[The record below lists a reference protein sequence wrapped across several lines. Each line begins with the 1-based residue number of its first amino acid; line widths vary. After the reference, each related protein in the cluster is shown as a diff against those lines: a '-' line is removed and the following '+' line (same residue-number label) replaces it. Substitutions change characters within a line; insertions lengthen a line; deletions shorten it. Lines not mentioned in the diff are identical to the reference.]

1 MSPLETPSPAAPAR
15 RSHDTPRRMPLL
27 VWSLVACAA
36 LLVTAC
42 AKDAQVD
49 AGPPRTTPDGQK
61 VIGPDGA
68 SPSTDSNGDPS
79 TTAAAKVETVA
90 GMPPVVDPSNIYSE
104 AGPGK
109 MNPVTKDALF
119 RVYVPNEVS
128 GTLTVI
134 DPATF
139 KIISTTQTGVIPQHV
154 VPSYDM
160 TKLYVLNN
168 SSNTITP
175 VDPLTG
181 KTEKAIPVDDP
192 YNLYFTPDGSQSIIV
207 AEAMKRFDFAD
218 PKTFK
223 VHDSLQTDCDG
234 VNHLDF
240 SIDGRYFIATCEF
253 NGTII
258 KVDTVTKKLVGSP
271 LKLDIGPTGRTN
283 TIKKITQPQDVRVS
297 NNGHVFYVADLIT
310 SGVFVID
317 GDTFT
322 QTGFIP
328 MGVGTHGLYPSRD
341 GKKLYVVNRG
351 TETIPNVGSFKGKGK
366 GSVMVLDFA
375 TQKVEATWDAPGAS
389 PDMGNLTADGK
400 QLWLGGRYDGQVY
413 VFDTEKGE
421 LIKRIDVGQNP
432 HGLTVWPQPG
442 RYSFGHTGNMR

>member
-1 MSPLETPSPAAPAR
+1 MSAPETPSSSRARPRRAAHRAAR
-15 RSHDTPRRMPLL
+15 RAAFATPVL
-27 VWSLVACAA
+27 AA
-36 LLVTAC
+36 LLLGAC
-42 AKDAQVD
+42 GQGAQID
-49 AGPPRTTPDGQK
+49 AGPPRTTPDGKQE
-61 VIGPDGA
+61 VGADGA
-68 SPSTDSNGDPS
+68 TPESTDGNGTPNAS
-79 TTAAAKVETVA
+79 LPKVETVA
-90 GMPPVVDPSNIYSE
+90 GMPPVVDPGNIYSE

-109 MNPVTKDALF
+109 MNPVTKDAVF

-134 DPATF
+134 DPTSM
-139 KIISTTQTGVIPQHV
+139 KVLGSTPTGTIPQHV

-175 VDPLTG
+175 IDPLTG
-181 KTEKAIPVDDP
+181 KTEKAIAVDDP
-192 YNLYFTPDGSQSIIV
+192 YNLYYTPDGKQAIIV

-218 PKTFK
+218 PNTFK
-223 VHDSLQTDCDG
+223 VQDSLTTDCDG

-240 SIDGRYFIATCEF
+240 SADGRYFIATCEF

-258 KVDTVTKKLVGSP
+258 KVDTLTKKLVCAP
-271 LKLDIGPTGRTN
+271 LKLDIGPTGRTD
-283 TIKKITQPQDVRVS
+283 TIKKITQPQDIRVS
-297 NNGHVFYVADLIT
+297 NTGKTFYVADLIT
-310 SGVFVID
+310 SGIFVVD
-317 GDTFT
+317 GETFK
-322 QTGFIP
+322 QTGWIK

-341 GKKLYVVNRG
+341 GQKLYVVNRG
-351 TETIPNVGSFKGKGK
+351 TETIPAVGSFKGKGQ
-366 GSVMVLDFA
+366 GSVMVFDFA

-413 VFDTEKGE
+413 VFDTEKGQ